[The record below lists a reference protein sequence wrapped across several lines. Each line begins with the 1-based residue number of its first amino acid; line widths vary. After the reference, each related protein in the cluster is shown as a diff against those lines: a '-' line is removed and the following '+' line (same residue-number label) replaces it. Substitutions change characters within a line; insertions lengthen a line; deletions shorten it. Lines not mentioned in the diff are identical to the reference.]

1 MKTPHSHA
9 GRDSGARDCRARLTQ
24 MFEYLDG
31 ELSPAQRRVLERHLA
46 SCDCCEEMA
55 ESLRRVMDTCRA
67 AGGQSLPQD
76 VQRRARLRIKRLLD
90 EMT

>member
-1 MKTPHSHA
+1 
-9 GRDSGARDCRARLTQ
+9 

-31 ELSPAQRRVLERHLA
+31 ELSPAQCLALERHLA

-67 AGGQSLPQD
+67 ASGHGLPRD